1 MEQQIR
7 FCTTSD
13 GVRIAYASVGQGP
26 PLVRC
31 LGWFTHLECEWENPL
46 WRAFIDAM
54 SRRYVLVRF
63 DGRGMG
69 LSDRRVSD
77 YSLEAHVRDLE
88 GVVDALGLERFALY
102 GLSQGG
108 PTAITY
114 AVRHPGRVSHLILYG
129 SFARVGWWVDTEEG
143 RQQFEAMTTLVRQ
156 GWGSDVPAFRQ
167 LFTSLFMPDA
177 DIDAIRA
184 FNELQRVSAFADNV
198 VDLFAAALDIDVRPL
213 LPQVTV
219 PTLVIHR
226 RGDAVVP
233 FESGRELATGIPG
246 ARFLPL
252 DGRNHIF
259 LPNEAVGAVMVK
271 AIFEFLSEGE
281 GAAAATA
288 APEPSRQAGGLVT
301 ILFTDMEGSTSL
313 TQRLGDAK
321 AQEVLRTHNRIV
333 RDALKAHTGSEI
345 KHTGDGIMASFSSAT
360 RALECAIAIQRAFAA
375 HNESADEPIRVRI
388 GLNAGEPIAE
398 EADLFGTAVQLAAR
412 ICAHADPGEIL
423 APVVVRELAAGKGF
437 LFSDL
442 GAVALRGFEDPV
454 RLYEVRWREENA

>member
-7 FCTTSD
+7 FCTSSVGT
-13 GVRIAYASVGQGP
+13 RIAYATVGQGP
-26 PLVRC
+26 PLVRV
-31 LGWFTHLECEWENPL
+31 LGWLTHVECEWENLL
-46 WRAFIDAM
+46 WRPFIDAM
-54 SRRYVLVRF
+54 STQYLFVRY

-88 GVVDALGLERFALY
+88 AVLDALGFERFALY
-102 GLSQGG
+102 GISHGG
-108 PTAITY
+108 AAAITY
-114 AVRHPGRVSHLILYG
+114 AVRHPERVSHLILYG
-129 SFARVGWWVDTEEG
+129 SFARMGWFLDTEEG
-143 RQQFEAMTTLVRQ
+143 RQQVEAMLTLVRT
-156 GWGSDVPAFRQ
+156 GWGSDAPTFRQ
-167 LFTSLFMPDA
+167 LFTGAFMPDA

-184 FNELQRVSAFADNV
+184 FNELQRVSASADNV
-198 VDLFAAALDIDVRPL
+198 VDLMTAVLDIDVRPL

-233 FESGRELATGIPG
+233 FESGRELATGIRG

-252 DGRNHIF
+252 DGRNHF
-259 LPNEAVGAVMVK
+259 VLPSEPVAAVMGK
-271 AIFEFLSEGE
+271 AMYEFLGEGEE
-281 GAAAATA
+281 GAAA

-333 RDALKAHTGSEI
+333 RDALKEHTGSEI

-360 RALECAIAIQRAFAA
+360 RALECAIAIQRAFAE
-375 HNESADEPIRVRI
+375 HSKSAEEPIRVRI
-388 GLNAGEPIAE
+388 GLNAGEPVAE
-398 EADLFGTAVQLAAR
+398 EKDLFGTAVQLAAR
-412 ICAHADPGEIL
+412 ICAHTEPGEIL
-423 APVVVRELAAGKGF
+423 APIVVRELAAGKGF
-437 LFSDL
+437 LFADR
-442 GAVALRGFEDPV
+442 GDVALRGFEDPL
-454 RLYEVRWREENA
+454 RLFEVRWRE